1 MAKTITINIS
11 DTDEK
16 ILYNDLLKVVTQDGA
31 DNEGIKDWC
40 EKAIVGRINYS
51 WKEFRKKWIDILMA
65 DETFTD
71 SIPSNKE
78 DFINLVLARP
88 DYKDRTTRDAEAEAL
103 MG

>member
-40 EKAIVGRINYS
+40 EKAIVGRINHS
-51 WKEFRKKWIDILMA
+51 WKEFRKEWIDILMA

-78 DFINLVLARP
+78 EFIALVTGKSRLQR
-88 DYKDRTTRDAEAEAL
+88 
-103 MG
+103 